1 MADKSLVQGA
11 AVLGATKGPVG
22 ADMNLG
28 FKGVDNTQLL
38 AAKKANE
45 QKVAETT
52 AAINSHM
59 ARLSSNVDLTGYT
72 NEEQKAFKNFLNAQR
87 SAYAY
92 AANEAARIGDASD
105 PDYQFYVD
113 SMNAI
118 NNSIVNLKTQS
129 TAYQEGKIN
138 FAETNEADMWSAG
151 NDPES
156 NGNAQ
161 LIFGL
166 GETRAPMKIDNNG
179 NLGFEING
187 NTIMY
192 KDYESPFMK
201 DYQTAKYI
209 ADTSNTLYNSR
220 SKLSDAKRHQI
231 RLGLEQ
237 QLAKP
242 ESLKSIISADFT
254 LDGLDFSNIVFN
266 PEDIAGTR
274 KQLIDAIMQ
283 GYVDVAT
290 AGYNEKNNGNKDSP
304 SINPG
309 NISNNDVYNNTG
321 GAFKTLGELDK
332 GYMAMTDIQNQFLS
346 LPSDAPRDGLNTFVN
361 VSPNVAFRY
370 MPPQMIDPMVK
381 DPKSGKWVPEM
392 VEDPKSGKMV
402 PKKASYE
409 QGYWVKMVR
418 SGQAGTFKPAKLP
431 DGSAEMFTDLRD
443 WYLAASGQ
451 KK

>member
-1 MADKSLVQGA
+1 MADKSLVKGA

-45 QKVAETT
+45 QKVAATT
-52 AAINSHM
+52 AAVNSHM
-59 ARLSSNVDLTGYT
+59 AKLSSNVDLTGYT
-72 NEEQKAFKNFLNAQR
+72 NEEQKGFKNFLNAQR

-92 AANEAARIGDASD
+92 SANEAARINDASD

-118 NNSIVNLKTQS
+118 NNSIVNLKAQS
-129 TAYQEGKIN
+129 TAYQEGKID
-138 FAETNEADMWSAG
+138 FAQSNEADLWSAG

-156 NGNAQ
+156 NSNAQ

-179 NLGFEING
+179 NLGFKVND

-192 KDYESPFMK
+192 KDYEAPFMK
-201 DYQTAKYI
+201 DYKTAKYI
-209 ADTSNTLYNSR
+209 ADTSNTLYNAH

-237 QLAKP
+237 ELAKP

-254 LDGLDFSNIVFN
+254 LDGLDFSNITFN

-283 GYVDVAT
+283 GYEDVALV
-290 AGYNEKNNGNKDSP
+290 GYNKKQNKGKGS
-304 SINPG
+304 SVNPG
-309 NISNNDVYNNTG
+309 NAVKN
-321 GAFKTLGELDK
+321 A
-332 GYMAMTDIQNQFLS
+332 
-346 LPSDAPRDGLNTFVN
+346 DGTQTY
-361 VSPNVAFRY
+361 VSPDKTGPLAGDVDSYTDNKQGDYAMRIDQSTDYAINNMQEATIKVKGPDGKDVERKIRRGIG
-370 MPPQMIDPMVK
+370 MPFKIKGMEFTPVYQVFK
-381 DPKSGKWVPEM
+381 VQGKSGTNKTKAVYIYQQGGEAKEFSYDEM
-392 VEDPKSGKMV
+392 MQ
-402 PKKASYE
+402 Y
-409 QGYWVKMVR
+409 
-418 SGQAGTFKPAKLP
+418 AK
-431 DGSAEMFTDLRD
+431 GA
-443 WYLAASGQ
+443 
-451 KK
+451 

>member
-283 GYVDVAT
+283 GYEDVANT
-290 AGYNEKNNGNKDSP
+290 GYSEKQNKGKGSNA
-304 SINPG
+304 NPG
-309 NISNNDVYNNTG
+309 NVVTN
-321 GAFKTLGELDK
+321 A
-332 GYMAMTDIQNQFLS
+332 
-346 LPSDAPRDGLNTFVN
+346 DGTQTY
-361 VSPNVAFRY
+361 VSPDKTGPLAGDVDSYADTKEGDYAMR
-370 MPPQMIDPMVK
+370 IDQSTDYAINNMEEVTETIK
-381 DPKSGKWVPEM
+381 G
-392 VEDPKSGKMV
+392 
-402 PKKASYE
+402 
-409 QGYWVKMVR
+409 
-418 SGQAGTFKPAKLP
+418 P
-431 DGSAEMFTDLRD
+431 DGKDVEQKVKRGVGMPFKIKGMEFTPVYQVFEIQGKGGKNKTKVVYIYQQDGKIKELSYDEMMQYAKR
-443 WYLAASGQ
+443 A
-451 KK
+451 

>member
-1 MADKSLVQGA
+1 MADESLVKGA

-22 ADMNLG
+22 TGLDLG
-28 FKGVDNTQLL
+28 FKGVDNTQAL

-45 QKVAETT
+45 QKVAATT

-92 AANEAARIGDASD
+92 AANEAARINDASD

-118 NNSIVNLKTQS
+118 NNSIVNLKAQS
-129 TAYQEGKIN
+129 TAYQEGKID
-138 FAETNEADMWSAG
+138 FAQSNEADLWSAG

-179 NLGFEING
+179 NLGFEVNG

-192 KDYESPFMK
+192 KDYEAPFMK
-201 DYQTAKYI
+201 DYKTAKYI
-209 ADTSNTLYNSR
+209 ADTSNTLYNAH

-231 RLGLEQ
+231 RISLEQ
-237 QLAKP
+237 QLTKP

-283 GYVDVAT
+283 GYEDVANT
-290 AGYNEKNNGNKDSP
+290 GYSEKKGKNNDSIANDSTVVDASVGKGGKILDVNTGLEGIEKDNMYFKMQKIKEASMSGLIRSANYIPVEGSKTKAWLYTPAAAKNAPGEWKLMSKRGNKFVEFLDP
-304 SINPG
+304 AGNPVVF
-309 NISNNDVYNNTG
+309 ND
-321 GAFKTLGELDK
+321 
-332 GYMAMTDIQNQFLS
+332 
-346 LPSDAPRDGLNTFVN
+346 P
-361 VSPNVAFRY
+361 
-370 MPPQMIDPMVK
+370 
-381 DPKSGKWVPEM
+381 
-392 VEDPKSGKMV
+392 
-402 PKKASYE
+402 
-409 QGYWVKMVR
+409 
-418 SGQAGTFKPAKLP
+418 
-431 DGSAEMFTDLRD
+431 RD
-443 WYLAASGQ
+443 WYLGI
-451 KK
+451 K

>member
-11 AVLGATKGPVG
+11 AVLGATKGPIG

-52 AAINSHM
+52 AAVNSYM
-59 ARLSSNVDLTGYT
+59 AKLSSNVDLTGYT

-87 SAYAY
+87 SAYAF

-138 FAETNEADMWSAG
+138 FAEANEADMWSAG

-156 NGNAQ
+156 NSNAQ

-187 NTIMY
+187 NTILY
-192 KDYESPFMK
+192 KDYESPFIK

-209 ADTSNTLYNSR
+209 ADTSNTLYNAH

-283 GYVDVAT
+283 GYEDVAN
-290 AGYNEKNNGNKDSP
+290 AGYNERKGKRESSDSNIVDTSVGEGGKTLDVNTGLEGIEKDKMYNKMIMVKEASMKGIITSPDYIPIEGSKTKVWLYTPAAAKNAPGEWKLMSKRGNKFVEFLDP
-304 SINPG
+304 AGNPVVF
-309 NISNNDVYNNTG
+309 ND
-321 GAFKTLGELDK
+321 
-332 GYMAMTDIQNQFLS
+332 
-346 LPSDAPRDGLNTFVN
+346 P
-361 VSPNVAFRY
+361 
-370 MPPQMIDPMVK
+370 
-381 DPKSGKWVPEM
+381 
-392 VEDPKSGKMV
+392 
-402 PKKASYE
+402 
-409 QGYWVKMVR
+409 
-418 SGQAGTFKPAKLP
+418 
-431 DGSAEMFTDLRD
+431 RD
-443 WYLAASGQ
+443 WYLGI
-451 KK
+451 K